1 MLDYNFIRHRCS
13 DCSMRV
19 KTFTSQ
25 LPTLLALCVLILAI
39 SFAYGGRY
47 LVTSE
52 KSITEGCEAS
62 FCVGQDQASVDA
74 VLQQADDSIAQTLK
88 SKPFDVLQ
96 ISAHAIK
103 KGETLGYDR
112 YDYWHV
118 ILKKERGWEKHVR
131 LKFKN
136 DSLIEID
143 IKSYGPLAIS

>member
-1 MLDYNFIRHRCS
+1 
-13 DCSMRV
+13 MRV
-19 KTFTSQ
+19 KTVTSQ
-25 LPTLLALCVLILAI
+25 LPTLLALCVLM
-39 SFAYGGRY
+39 FAATMAFGGRY

-74 VLQQADDSIAQTLK
+74 VLQASDDRIDQTLK

-96 ISAHAIK
+96 ISAETIK
-103 KGETLGYDR
+103 NNEVLGYDR
-112 YDYWHV
+112 FDYWHV
-118 ILKKERGWEKHVR
+118 ILKKDRGWEKHVR

-136 DSLIEID
+136 DVLIEID